1 MGGKAGFCPDSPAV
15 FPPEI
20 ELVRGMRLL
29 PNASIIFFASS
40 LTCCFLFQVLV
51 FLFDVRRFTLATK
64 LLLLYVPF
72 YCTIAGSGAATRA
85 LRNWGRGRR
94 QRHCRFQIRKLVL
107 CLRCLAC
114 YVTLVRYLFYVR
126 QLFQSACGSSLGSP
140 SGTTNAR
147 KTIQWIVFSES

>member
-1 MGGKAGFCPDSPAV
+1 MGGKAGFCPNSPAV

-29 PNASIIFFASS
+29 PNAFIIFFASS
-40 LTCCFLFQVLV
+40 LTCCFLFEVLV

-94 QRHCRFQIRKLVL
+94 QRHRRFQIRKLVL
-107 CLRCLAC
+107 YLRCLAFLC
-114 YVTLVRYLFYVR
+114 NACPLSVLCSTALSVRLRLIPWLPLRDDERPENNPVDC
-126 QLFQSACGSSLGSP
+126 FQ
-140 SGTTNAR
+140 
-147 KTIQWIVFSES
+147 